1 MTSDPRSTPSEQSSD
16 ELRHLIRI
24 TERFAELLEDAE
36 RRANVV
42 GHLRQELQQ
51 ARAAVTTAQ
60 LQIADLAGRVAGVR
74 DQLTEAERRATEL
87 NLERKEYRNLIQRI
101 SDSRTVRSATW
112 LADLA
117 RLLPNRKRPIWKD
130 MSAVDQ
136 YVRERVDR
144 ALPEVVTRS
153 SAGEKSVPIWQL
165 PTINATSGVDGVRVG
180 IASMPIRVDGL
191 LRVVDDLYDQA
202 AEIFVYLNDYP
213 EPPSQLAGDE
223 RIKLFT
229 GQDLGDRGKF
239 CFVEGFRGYYVTADD
254 DISYP
259 PFYVELLIEG
269 IERYN
274 RKAIVGLH
282 GSIIHDDFV
291 DYYSTSS
298 RKVYSLN
305 HNVWRDQFV
314 HILGTGCSA
323 FHGDTINL
331 SLADFPQPNM
341 ADVFLAQKAQR
352 EAIPCVV
359 LAHRGN
365 WAPALQVG
373 DGSSIYADSRTG
385 TGSSQDVGQ
394 QTSQRVAALIPW
406 KTHRAKSVLVRPAIR
421 VALVGA
427 RDDVCRAAF
436 MRDMITPFRVDVRDF
451 DEDAEDLPSRLGTF
465 NPDLVVICLED
476 MTAETADAL
485 VRRCVETGATVVLEL
500 RGDRSPAMSQP
511 EIERVLLW
519 RNQFGNGVR
528 LIAEPTRPDQDARL
542 SEMSISLPR
551 PFRVRTR
558 RRAHFQGTEG
568 VLIGDIDNLREG
580 ELTLGSL
587 ERWISVVREALPDVT
602 IYAFGDSLPSDER
615 TFGVQIIEHKR
626 ADRHAVLSQLRLF
639 VSPAAFW
646 VDTLPIEAAATGVPV
661 LFGSDSRVGECLGSG
676 GISVESM
683 SEVTTALPEYY
694 RDPLV
699 WRVQGD
705 AVATAARLS
714 DFRMLAAEYYL
725 KLAELVGK

>member
-1 MTSDPRSTPSEQSSD
+1 MTSDPRSTPPEQSSD
-16 ELRHLIRI
+16 ELRHLIPI
-24 TERFAELLEDAE
+24 TQRFAELLEEAE

-51 ARAAVTTAQ
+51 ARAAVSAAQ

-87 NLERKEYRNLIQRI
+87 DLERKAYRQLIEKI
-101 SDSRTVRSATW
+101 GDSRTMKSATW
-112 LADLA
+112 LTDLA
-117 RLLPNRKRPIWKD
+117 RLLPNRKRPIWSD
-130 MSAVDQ
+130 LSAVDR
-136 YVRERVDR
+136 YVRQRVDR
-144 ALPEVVTRS
+144 ALPEAFSRLPS
-153 SAGEKSVPIWQL
+153 GEKSVPIWQL

-202 AEIFVYLNDYP
+202 DEILVYLNDYP
-213 EPPSQLAGDE
+213 EPPNQLSGDQ

-259 PFYVELLIEG
+259 PFYVEYLIEG

-291 DYYSTSS
+291 DYYSTAS

-314 HILGTGCSA
+314 HVLGTGCSA
-323 FHGDTINL
+323 FHGDTIDL
-331 SLADFPQPNM
+331 SLADFPRPNM

-373 DGSSIYADSRTG
+373 DGSSIYADSRTR

-406 KTHRAKSVLVRPAIR
+406 KTHRAETVLVRPALR

-436 MRDMITPFRVDVRDF
+436 IRDMITPFRVDVRDF
-451 DEDAEDLPSRLGTF
+451 EDSEDLPSRLGTF

-485 VRRCVETGATVVLEL
+485 VRRCVETGAIVVLEL
-500 RGDRSPAMSQP
+500 LGDRSPAMSQR

-519 RNQFGNGVR
+519 RSEFGNRVR
-528 LIAEPTRPDQDARL
+528 LVAEPTQPNHDARL
-542 SEMSISLPR
+542 SEMSISLRR
-551 PFRVRTR
+551 PFRIRTR

-568 VLIGDIDNLREG
+568 VLIGDLDNLRKA

-587 ERWISVVREALPDVT
+587 DRWISVVSAALPDVT
-602 IYAFGDSLPSDER
+602 IYAFGESMTSDER
-615 TFGVQIIEHKR
+615 TFGVQIIEDKR
-626 ADRHAVLSQLRLF
+626 ADRHVVLSQLRLF
-639 VSPAAFW
+639 VSPVAIW
-646 VDTLPIEAAATGVPV
+646 VDPLPMEAAAAGVPV
-661 LFGSDSRVGECLGSG
+661 LYGSGSRVGECLGSG
-676 GISVESM
+676 GIGVQSM
-683 SEVTTALPEYY
+683 SELTTALPEYY

-699 WRVQGD
+699 WRVQSD
-705 AVATAARLS
+705 AVAAAARLS
-714 DFRMLAAEYYL
+714 DFHVLAAEYYL
-725 KLAELVGK
+725 KLAELVEK

>member
-1 MTSDPRSTPSEQSSD
+1 MTSDPRSTPPEQSPD
-16 ELRHLIRI
+16 ELRHLIPI
-24 TERFAELLEDAE
+24 TQRFAELLEEAE

-51 ARAAVTTAQ
+51 ARAAVSAAQ

-74 DQLTEAERRATEL
+74 DQLTEAERRATEFD
-87 NLERKEYRNLIQRI
+87 LERKAYRQLIQQI
-101 SDSRTVRSATW
+101 GDSRTMKSATW

-117 RLLPNRKRPIWKD
+117 RLLPNRKRPIWSD
-130 MSAVDQ
+130 LSAVDR
-136 YVRERVDR
+136 YVRQRVDR
-144 ALPEVVTRS
+144 ALPEAFS
-153 SAGEKSVPIWQL
+153 QSPSGEKSAPIWQL

-202 AEIFVYLNDYP
+202 DEILVYLNDYP
-213 EPPSQLAGDE
+213 EPPSQLTGDQ

-259 PFYVELLIEG
+259 PFYVEYLIEG

-282 GSIIHDDFV
+282 GSIIYDDFV
-291 DYYSTSS
+291 DYYSTAS

-314 HILGTGCSA
+314 HVLGTGCSA
-323 FHGDTINL
+323 FHGDTIDL
-331 SLADFPQPNM
+331 SVADFPRPNM

-365 WAPALQVG
+365 WAPALHVG
-373 DGSSIYADSRTG
+373 DGSSIYADSRTR

-406 KTHRAKSVLVRPAIR
+406 KTHRAESVLVRPALR

-436 MRDMITPFRVDVRDF
+436 IRDMITPFRVDVRDF
-451 DEDAEDLPSRLGTF
+451 DEDSEDLPSRLGTF

-485 VRRCVETGATVVLEL
+485 VRRCVETGAVVVLEL
-500 RGDRSPAMSQP
+500 LGDRSPAMSQP
-511 EIERVLLW
+511 EVERVLLW
-519 RNQFGNGVR
+519 RSEFGNRIR
-528 LIAEPTRPDQDARL
+528 LVVEPTQPKHDARL
-542 SEMSISLPR
+542 SEMSISLRR
-551 PFRVRTR
+551 PFRIRTR

-568 VLIGDIDNLREG
+568 VLIGDLDNLRKA

-587 ERWISVVREALPDVT
+587 DRWISVVSDALPGVT
-602 IYAFGDSLPSDER
+602 IYAFGDSITSDER
-615 TFGVQIIEHKR
+615 KFGVQIIEDKR

-639 VSPAAFW
+639 ISPVAFW
-646 VDTLPIEAAATGVPV
+646 SDPLPIQAAAAGVPI
-661 LFGSDSRVGECLGSG
+661 FYGADSRLGECLGNA
-676 GISVESM
+676 GIAVK
-683 SEVTTALPEYY
+683 ALSDLSASLPAYY
-694 RDPLV
+694 RDPV
-699 WRVQGD
+699 IWRVQSD
-705 AVATAARLS
+705 AVAATARLS
-714 DFRMLAAEYYL
+714 DPHILSANYYSKL
-725 KLAELVGK
+725 VELAEK